1 MMNKGKKRVLIVD
14 DDEEMCE
21 EMGEILKG
29 EGFLVDAVFNGLD
42 AEKIMEQNRHDL
54 VLLDMK
60 LPGVLGTEILRI
72 AKAIKGGAKILVM
85 SGSDIVTRFK
95 EESEAAIPG
104 SQEALLQLADGI
116 ISKPFKIEDILLKV
130 KGLLR

>member
-1 MMNKGKKRVLIVD
+1 MNKGKKRVLIVD